1 MPPEFT
7 QLQLA
12 LLGHLRQRP
21 GSYHEVSTLAQLCA
35 QSSKSVSEALDA
47 LGAWGYQLSR
57 NQSGQV
63 SLTDTP
69 DRLYAH
75 EIRFGL
81 PTRTVGSNVHAFD
94 ITDSTNLRA
103 DEFAR
108 QNAPEGTL
116 VVCEMQS
123 AGKGRLNR
131 QWYSPRHT
139 GIYASLV
146 LRPKV
151 DPASTPGIS
160 LLMAAAVVTAV
171 RELTD
176 LPAQIKWP
184 NDVLIGGR
192 KSAGI
197 LADLTAESARVS
209 YLILGLGVNVN
220 QSESDFP
227 PEIAEKATSIRL
239 ETGRPLNRVRLLQH
253 ILMDFEKRYFNF
265 LANGLVAELPTLK
278 ALSSVLSKRIRFE
291 HQGARMEGTAMDIDA
306 NGLLV
311 VDVDGRIMNLTAGE
325 ISLAEAYQ

>member
-12 LLGHLRQRP
+12 LLVHIRLRP
-21 GSYHEVSTLAQLCA
+21 GSYHDISTLAQLCA
-35 QSSKSVSEALDA
+35 QPSKSVSEAIDGLS
-47 LGAWGYQLSR
+47 AWGYQIAR
-57 NQSGQV
+57 NQTGQI

-75 EIRFGL
+75 EIKFGL
-81 PTRTVGSNVHAFD
+81 PTKTLGCDVHSFD

-103 DEFAR
+103 DELAR

-131 QWYSPRHT
+131 KWHSPRQT
-139 GIYASLV
+139 GVYASLI

-151 DPASTPGIS
+151 DPASTPGVS
-160 LLMAAAVVTAV
+160 LLMAAAIVTAV
-171 RELTD
+171 RD
-176 LPAQIKWP
+176 IADIPAQIKWP
-184 NDVLIGGR
+184 NDVLISGR
-192 KSAGI
+192 KTAGI
-197 LADLTAESARVS
+197 LADLITDSREVS
-209 YLILGLGVNVN
+209 HLILGLGVNVN
-220 QSESDFP
+220 QTESDFP
-227 PEIAEKATSIRL
+227 AEIAEKATSIRIA
-239 ETGRPLNRVRLLQH
+239 TGRPLNRVRLLQH

-278 ALSSVLSKRIRFE
+278 ALSSVLSKRISFE
-291 HQGARMEGTAMDIDA
+291 YEGARMEGTAVDFDS
-306 NGLLV
+306 NGMLV
-311 VDVDGRIMNLTAGE
+311 VDVDGRIFNLAAGE